1 MATTEE
7 EIRKNIEDANTQAA
21 VAALQ
26 AQVDKSRA
34 AYGNMNRDIRAAAA
48 EGTGNIRETMQA
60 AGLDRNV
67 GTTAGMVIGAAAG
80 EAAASNRQAMQLGA
94 RTLGNQI
101 NYLRQSGAERQE
113 TLAKNEAEWQRK
125 ITEQKTKQEKALTE
139 QQDAFRKAEAQQKAK
154 TLAQYGDFSG
164 YGEMGYTPE
173 QTGGMKAAYDRENAE
188 DNTFR
193 GLGSYAQMLLT
204 LYEGN
209 KGYDLEAAL
218 QQALQNGLITQQ
230 EYEAA
235 KIQSGGIR
243 HQEPEAKAFSGL
255 GSYAQTLLSIY
266 EGNKNYDIRTALQQA
281 LQNGLITQ
289 QEHDA
294 ALIQSGGIRHEEPET
309 KDFSKLGSYA
319 QTLLSIYEGNKNY
332 DIRGALQEALQNG
345 LITQQDHDAALIQ
358 SSGIRHEEPAPEDYA
373 GLEGFAET
381 LLDIYETNENFDV
394 MASLQ
399 EALQNGLITQQDYN
413 AAVIAARGI
422 VPGGKNK
429 KTTQPTAGTTE
440 DDDPT
445 KWPEYAAAEA
455 ALNRA
460 TLLPNGKYL
469 VTNSEDWAAL
479 KTFYDKKEEN
489 IGKYF
494 EFEEE
499 KLTVPVY
506 GDITYSEAE
515 KLEQQGYLIMTGV
528 ATDGTPIYSVPPRKP
543 GMVNAM
549 W

>member
-1 MATTEE
+1 MVQTED
-7 EIRKNIEDANTQAA
+7 EIRKNIDQANTEAA
-21 VAALQ
+21 IAALR
-26 AQVDKSRA
+26 AQVDKNA
-34 AYGNMNRDIRAAAA
+34 AEYQNINRDIRAAAA
-48 EGTGNIRETMQA
+48 EGTGIIN
-60 AGLDRNV
+60 AGLQTAGINKQA
-67 GTTAGMVIGAAAG
+67 GTTAGMIIKGAAGDAML
-80 EAAASNRQAMQLGA
+80 SNA
-94 RTLGNQI
+94 RAQSLAQQGLQNQI
-101 NYLRQSGAERQE
+101 NYFRQNDVERQQQ
-113 TLAKNEAEWQRK
+113 LSKAEAEWQK
-125 ITEQKTKQEKALTE
+125 QIADQKAEQEKALTE
-139 QQDAFRKAEAQQKAK
+139 QQTQLQKSEAMQKAK

-164 YGEMGYTPE
+164 YSDMGYTPE
-173 QTGGMKAAYDRENAE
+173 QIAGMQAVYAKENA
-188 DNTFR
+188 DDTIFR
-193 GLGSYAQMLLT
+193 GV
-204 LYEGN
+204 GN
-209 KGYDLEAAL
+209 
-218 QQALQNGLITQQ
+218 
-230 EYEAA
+230 
-235 KIQSGGIR
+235 
-243 HQEPEAKAFSGL
+243 
-255 GSYAQTLLSIY
+255 YAQTLLSIY
-266 EGNKNYDIRTALQQA
+266 EGNKNYDIAGALHQA

-289 QEHDA
+289 QDYNA
-294 ALIQSGGIRHEEPET
+294 AVIQSGGIRHEEPE
-309 KDFSKLGSYA
+309 
-319 QTLLSIYEGNKNY
+319 
-332 DIRGALQEALQNG
+332 
-345 LITQQDHDAALIQ
+345 
-358 SSGIRHEEPAPEDYA
+358 PEDYA

-399 EALQNGLITQQDYN
+399 EALQSGLITQQDYN

-429 KTTQPTAGTTE
+429 KNQKTATGTE
-440 DDDPT
+440 QADDPT

-460 TLLPNGKYL
+460 TPLPNGKYL
-469 VTNSEDWAAL
+469 VTSSEDWAAL
-479 KTFYDKKEEN
+479 KTFYDRKEEN

>member
-1 MATTEE
+1 MTQTED
-7 EIRKNIEDANTQAA
+7 EIRKSIDQANTEAA
-21 VAALQ
+21 VAALR
-26 AQVDKSRA
+26 AQVDKSA
-34 AYGNMNRDIRAAAA
+34 AGYQNMNRDLRAAAA
-48 EGTGNIRETMQA
+48 EGAGVITKNLQSAGINRNTGS
-60 AGLDRNV
+60 
-67 GTTAGMVIGAAAG
+67 TAGMILQSAVGD
-80 EAAASNRQAMQLGA
+80 AMATNANAQKLGA
-94 RTLGNQI
+94 QALGNQM
-101 NYLRQSGAERQE
+101 NYLRQSSAERQE
-113 TLAKNEAEWQRK
+113 ALAKNEAEWQKK
-125 ITEQKTKQEKALTE
+125 ISEQQTEQEKALAE
-139 QQDAFRKAEAQQKAK
+139 QQIRLQKAEALQKAK
-154 TLAQYGDFSG
+154 TLAKYGDFTG

-173 QTGGMKAAYDRENAE
+173 QTAGMRAVYAKENE
-188 DNTFR
+188 VDDTFR
-193 GLGSYAQMLLT
+193 GV
-204 LYEGN
+204 GN
-209 KGYDLEAAL
+209 
-218 QQALQNGLITQQ
+218 
-230 EYEAA
+230 
-235 KIQSGGIR
+235 
-243 HQEPEAKAFSGL
+243 
-255 GSYAQTLLSIY
+255 
-266 EGNKNYDIRTALQQA
+266 
-281 LQNGLITQ
+281 
-289 QEHDA
+289 
-294 ALIQSGGIRHEEPET
+294 
-309 KDFSKLGSYA
+309 YA

-332 DIRGALQEALQNG
+332 DIRGALKEALQNG

-394 MASLQ
+394 IASLQ

-429 KTTQPTAGTTE
+429 KNQKTATGTE
-440 DDDPT
+440 QADDHT

-479 KTFYDKKEEN
+479 KTFYERKGEN